1 VFPLPFD
8 LADAQAGYLSDPAIL
23 IAALLLDWIIGDMRW
38 LFRIVP
44 HPVVV
49 IGAVIGFFDRKLNR
63 DTRGEI
69 NRTIRGA
76 VMTVIVIAMAAS
88 VGWGIEAGLRYLPHG
103 WVFEIVLVAILLA
116 QRSLAGRT
124 AEVGRALRNKDQ
136 KAARDG
142 LRHLCSR
149 DPKSLDSP
157 GVARAAIESLSENF
171 SDAVVAPAFWFA
183 ILGLPG
189 LFAYKA
195 INTMDSMVG
204 YKTDKYLAFGM
215 TPARTD
221 DAINWIPARISGL
234 LIVVAALFTPTGRP
248 LRAFRT
254 ILRDAKKHA
263 SPNAGWPEAAMA
275 GALDF
280 ALGGPRDYPGEGTKT
295 TWIGDGRARLD
306 GTDIRRAVILYT
318 VACFLL
324 LLIFAPMA
332 VSLPLR

>member
-1 VFPLPFD
+1 MFDLPFD
-8 LADAQAGYLSDPAIL
+8 LADTQAGVLTDPAIV

-38 LFRIVP
+38 FFRFVP

-49 IGAVIGFFDRKLNR
+49 IGKVIGFFDRKLNR
-63 DTRGEI
+63 ETRGDV
-69 NRTIRGA
+69 NLTIRGA
-76 VMTVIVIAMAAS
+76 VMTIAVTAMAAAT
-88 VGWGIEAGLRYLPHG
+88 GWGIQTGLHYLPHG
-103 WVFEIVLVAILLA
+103 WMAEIVLVAVLLA

-124 AEVGRALRNKDQ
+124 ADIGRFLRNKDEQ
-136 KAARDG
+136 AARDG

-149 DPKSLDSP
+149 DPKSLDP
-157 GVARAAIESLSENF
+157 PAVARAAIESLSENF

-204 YKTDKYLAFGM
+204 YKTEKYLSFGM
-215 TPARTD
+215 TAARTD
-221 DAINWIPARISGL
+221 DAVNWIPARLSGL
-234 LIVVAALFTPTGRP
+234 LIVVASLFTPTGRP
-248 LRAFRT
+248 LKAFKT

-275 GALDF
+275 GALGF
-280 ALGGPRDYPGEGTKT
+280 ALGGPRHYQGEGTKT

-306 GTDIRRAVILYT
+306 GTDIRRAVMLYT
-318 VACFLL
+318 IACFLL
-324 LLIFAPMA
+324 LLTFAPLAIAM
-332 VSLPLR
+332 PLR